1 MSTNTVRAD
10 IGGEE
15 IIRVYQYNYSNSVAA
30 QEMKEELLSIYNDIF
45 EVNTAAYLI
54 DTSEGNRY
62 AVYNLAP
69 DSELWDFYEVIN
81 I

>member
-15 IIRVYQYNYSNSVAA
+15 IIRVYQYNYSSSSAA
-30 QEMKEELLSIYNDIF
+30 LAMKEELRLIYNDIF
-45 EVNTAAYLI
+45 EVNTNAYLI
-54 DTSEGNRY
+54 DTAEGNRY